1 MRRTRAEHQVVAQLR
16 RRCIGDCPN
25 GDGGGP
31 SPVTSG
37 ETKPRVRPAEVL
49 TESDRPLLIFGHRG
63 YAAAAVENT
72 LPAFE
77 KAATLGIAGIELDVQ
92 LSRDG
97 EVVVAHDGDLSR
109 LGGDPRRII
118 TLTASELAEIALRAD
133 RDGTE
138 LTARG
143 VPTLNEVIDAVPSPM
158 IIDIELKSYPD
169 TPYQLAAAVARLI
182 SDRGVAARV
191 FVSSFD
197 PRLVKRFRREADR
210 IGTFVPTAAI
220 YSGDPEV
227 PRVLRGGLGAPLSG
241 SEITKP
247 DWRTVLRHGVEARR
261 PVLVWT
267 VNTREVFD
275 GLRPHSIAGVIGDNP
290 GDLLRWSRKAGH
302 RLPDEAST

>member
-1 MRRTRAEHQVVAQLR
+1 
-16 RRCIGDCPN
+16 
-25 GDGGGP
+25 
-31 SPVTSG
+31 
-37 ETKPRVRPAEVL
+37 
-49 TESDRPLLIFGHRG
+49 
-63 YAAAAVENT
+63 
-72 LPAFE
+72 
-77 KAATLGIAGIELDVQ
+77 
-92 LSRDG
+92 
-97 EVVVAHDGDLSR
+97 
-109 LGGDPRRII
+109 
-118 TLTASELAEIALRAD
+118 
-133 RDGTE
+133 
-138 LTARG
+138 
-143 VPTLNEVIDAVPSPM
+143 M

-182 SDRGVAARV
+182 SDRGVAPRV

-197 PRLVKRFRREADR
+197 PRLVKRFRREAD
-210 IGTFVPTAAI
+210 TAAI

-247 DWRTVLRHGVEARR
+247 DWRTVLRDGVEARR